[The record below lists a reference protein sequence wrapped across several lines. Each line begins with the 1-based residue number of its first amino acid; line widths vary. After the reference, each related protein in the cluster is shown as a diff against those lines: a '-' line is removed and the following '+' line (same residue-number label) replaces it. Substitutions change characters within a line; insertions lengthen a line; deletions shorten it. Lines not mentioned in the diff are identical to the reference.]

1 MTNVSSEQECTNQC
15 RSSQHGDIITA
26 AITKRG
32 ISDSDLCSFLA
43 YTCCRCESVVDSD
56 GRTALQVAASC
67 GRLGIVRWLV
77 KCRHAEIIPRDIESG
92 YTPLH
97 RSIFYGKIN
106 VAIEL
111 MKLGASITECDNDS
125 LTVLEHA
132 MKDGLKPDR
141 SVIVG
146 ELYCWGSNTNNLLGP
161 QQARLTPEML
171 DIFHKEHLG
180 EQVQQICVDQFHTVI
195 VTASGKAYSCGHGQ
209 GGRLGLGDEK
219 SAVIPHN
226 IMFQSNQ
233 KGEIISCI
241 QAAISRYHSIF
252 LCSDGNIYTCG
263 LNTYKVLGQM
273 PPPERC
279 LVPKPIKKV
288 SKEVAG
294 VCAGPYHSVIWGPEA
309 LYTWGLNAG
318 QLGHKEGGKGKDQ
331 QFILM
336 PKVVNIVGEVT
347 ISQVVASTGATAVH
361 TKKGDVYVLHE
372 YLCRKIASKQLDVV
386 QITIVGGKLD
396 FNLLSHEIS
405 KEYSKELKV
414 AILIST
420 GNVLLW
426 QESDPQ
432 LCRCMYSIN
441 RAVIARQIHLN
452 LNELLLVTDYGEA
465 FKGVMKPRKKKAS
478 PAEKPQKVIEK
489 SAFHKFLEKD
499 DCIMITLQKVS
510 KIHRALCIQSDPKG
524 KDYCV
529 IQAYPYRNFEFP
541 EMAPSEVKQNL
552 ELCLEE
558 ADETDDIHD
567 IIFKI
572 DSEKFPAHK
581 YIIASCSPYLA
592 RLMEEKK
599 QKEIVLDVGKPEIFW
614 EFLHFVY
621 TGDCELTKC
630 CEVKNTK
637 LRKLCI
643 VKQKDEKIEE
653 IAKLEEENGFKFNE
667 ISAYEFYKKNK
678 ENKENEEKEPKN
690 LKNPVRML
698 HEMAKRLEC
707 SELQKTLNTLD
718 MEGFIVKHKYNCN
731 YHNKPLKFDLN
742 AHQELYDVTVKC
754 KDDKSLKAHKCILS
768 ARLEYFNNMFSTRWS
783 GHKTSEVT
791 LPFPKSTADALLEYL
806 YTDTLSSLQN
816 KEMEHLFRVLILAD
830 QLFVVRLKEQCE
842 LLLSNL
848 ITLKN
853 AVNILAFAHSYNAQ
867 KLKYCCM
874 KFIILNMAAF
884 LESRMLDELEDDLLS
899 DLSDFYFQEKEQVWC
914 RVITPYSTAVS
925 DEIVLSIASA
935 FPVSLDE
942 QVQSCSTTKTSQK
955 EKKRRSH
962 KSSTSEKRNSSF
974 SDHPDS
980 VIQFPDVPETAE
992 VTLDIRSITCNIPNR
1007 LKSIVL
1013 ATEIV
1018 ENEGIESDYTVLG
1031 SSSELGAS
1039 FNDFH
1044 DFPQLSSPPRPVGN
1058 IALHSKSPPQRTD
1071 SKHKLSKLSQKQRKR
1086 LSSESIA
1093 QSPPAQEH
1101 PKNPWKPIPDITD
1114 NITPKKSTINDII
1127 SDERKQKENLMKIT
1141 SKLLLF
1147 TQMEDKAIEELHKFY
1162 NTENVAEEIISV
1174 ERVNIGAVAAP
1185 VWVPKTK

>member
-1 MTNVSSEQECTNQC
+1 MSNPSGEQECTNQC

-26 AITKRG
+26 TLTKRG
-32 ISDSDLCSFLA
+32 VSDSDLCSFLT

-56 GRTALQVAASC
+56 GRTALHVAASC
-67 GRLGIVRWLV
+67 GRLGLVRWLV
-77 KCRHAEIIPRDIESG
+77 KCCHADINSKDTESG

-106 VAIEL
+106 VTVEL
-111 MKLGASITECDNDS
+111 MKLGASITVLDNDS
-125 LTVLEHA
+125 LTMLEHA

-141 SVIVG
+141 SVMVG

-161 QQARLTPEML
+161 QQARYTPDML
-171 DIFHKEHLG
+171 DIFHKEYAG

-195 VTASGKAYSCGHGQ
+195 ITSSGKAFSCGHGQ

-219 SAVIPHN
+219 SVVLPHN
-226 IMFQSNQ
+226 IVFHSNQ
-233 KGEIISCI
+233 KGETISCN
-241 QAAISRYHSIF
+241 QAAISRDHSIF

-263 LNTYKVLGQM
+263 LNTYKVLGQL

-318 QLGHKEGGKGKDQ
+318 QLGQKESGKGRDQ
-331 QFILM
+331 QFILT

-386 QITIVGGKLD
+386 QMTIVGGKLD
-396 FNLLSHEIS
+396 NNLLNHEVS

-414 AILIST
+414 AMLTST
-420 GNVLLW
+420 GNILLW

-432 LCRCMYSIN
+432 LCRCIYSIN

-465 FKGVMKPRKKKAS
+465 FKGTIRPRKRKATTI
-478 PAEKPQKVIEK
+478 EKPQKTVEK

-499 DCIMITLQKVS
+499 DCILIMLQKVS

-541 EMAPSEVKQNL
+541 EMAPSEAKQNL

-581 YIIASCSPYLA
+581 YIIASNSPFLA
-592 RLMEEKK
+592 KLMKEKN
-599 QKEIVLDVGKPEIFW
+599 QKEIILDVGKPEIFW

-630 CEVKNTK
+630 GEVKNIK

-643 VKQKDEKIEE
+643 VKEQNEEIEE
-653 IAKLEEENGFKFNE
+653 ILKLEGENDFE
-667 ISAYEFYKKNK
+667 DISAYEFYKKNRQ
-678 ENKENEEKEPKN
+678 NTEKESKN
-690 LKNPVRML
+690 FRNPVRML

-707 SELQKTLNTLD
+707 AELQKALNVLD
-718 MEGFIVKHKYNCN
+718 MEGYVVKRKNN
-731 YHNKPLKFDLN
+731 YTSRSKPLKFDLN
-742 AHQELYDVTVKC
+742 AYQDLYDVTVKC
-754 KDDKSLKAHKCILS
+754 RDDRSLKAHKCILS
-768 ARLEYFNNMFSTRWS
+768 ARLEYFNNMFSSRWS
-783 GHKTSEVT
+783 GNQTNEVT

-816 KEMEHLFRVLILAD
+816 KEMDHLFRVLILAD
-830 QLFVVRLKEQCE
+830 QLFVIRLKEQCE

-867 KLKYCCM
+867 KLKHCCM

-899 DLSDFYFQEKEQVWC
+899 DLSNFYFQEKEQVWC

-925 DEIVLSIASA
+925 DEIILSVASA
-935 FPVSLDE
+935 FPVSPDE
-942 QVQSCSTTKTSQK
+942 QVQASSIMKSSQR

-962 KSSTSEKRNSSF
+962 KTSTSEKRNSNS
-974 SDHPDS
+974 SEHPDS
-980 VIQFPDVPETAE
+980 VIQFPDVPETLE
-992 VTLDIRSITCNIPNR
+992 VEVNIKNVTCDSTPSR

-1013 ATEIV
+1013 ATEIIK
-1018 ENEGIESDYTVLG
+1018 NESVESDYTVLG

-1039 FNDFH
+1039 FNDSF
-1044 DFPQLSSPPRPVGN
+1044 DFPQLNSPPRPVGN
-1058 IALHSKSPPQRTD
+1058 IALNSKSPPQKTD
-1071 SKHKLSKLSQKQRKR
+1071 SKHKLVRLSQKQRKR
-1086 LSSESIA
+1086 LSSESTA
-1093 QSPPAQEH
+1093 QSPPAQE
-1101 PKNPWKPIPDITD
+1101 PVKNPWKTIPDITD
-1114 NITPKKSTINDII
+1114 SISPKKSTINDII
-1127 SDERKQKENLMKIT
+1127 SDERKQKENLVKIT
-1141 SKLLLF
+1141 SKLLVF

-1162 NTENVAEEIISV
+1162 NTENVTEEIISI